1 MEEFYRYT
9 DSHDAYGYAHI
20 TLSIYILL
28 RETNCGYW
36 VIPKWAKSDSERE
49 KYKKWIPRDSKKRF
63 AYPTKEEALINFKK
77 RKAMQ
82 IFWGEYNISR
92 AKQALSKIEDLEKEI
107 DNNG

>member
-1 MEEFYRYT
+1 MKEFYRYT
-9 DSHDAYGYAHI
+9 DSHDAYDYAHI

-36 VIPKWAKSDSERE
+36 IIPKWANSDRTKE

-77 RKAMQ
+77 RKEMQ
-82 IFWGEYNISR
+82 IKWGKYNISR
-92 AKQALSKIEDLEKEI
+92 AKSALLAIEDLENEAK
-107 DNNG
+107 